1 MIEHP
6 TDGFVKMSF
15 RSKGD
20 FSVNDF
26 ARENFSGGGHHN
38 AAAGKSDLS
47 LEDTHRLLIKKLEQC
62 EEDLSKA

>member
-20 FSVNDF
+20 FSVNEF
-26 ARENFSGGGHHN
+26 AREHFSGGGHNN
-38 AAAGKSDLS
+38 AAGGKSELS
-47 LEDTHRLLIKKLEQC
+47 LLETHRILLIKLKQC
-62 EEDLSKA
+62 QQDLQQA